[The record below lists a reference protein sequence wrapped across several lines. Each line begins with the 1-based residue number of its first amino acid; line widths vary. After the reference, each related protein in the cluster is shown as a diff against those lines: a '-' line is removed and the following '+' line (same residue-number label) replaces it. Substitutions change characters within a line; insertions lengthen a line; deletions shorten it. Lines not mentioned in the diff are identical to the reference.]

1 MWPFLT
7 TTSQRLAPTQYGISV
22 TFAARQTTISACL
35 PTSSDPAC
43 SATPTAWAAL
53 MVVATSVSA
62 GVSFISRQATV
73 MTSGR
78 FGVGEVP
85 GLKSVPRATGTPA
98 SMNRRAG
105 AASSAMR
112 NQVVAGSSVA
122 TVGWSP
128 PAA

>member
-1 MWPFLT
+1 
-7 TTSQRLAPTQYGISV
+7 
-22 TFAARQTTISACL
+22 
-35 PTSSDPAC
+35 
-43 SATPTAWAAL
+43 
-53 MVVATSVSA
+53 MVVATSVSS

-98 SMNRRAG
+98 SMNRLAG
-105 AASSAMR
+105 AASSAIR

-128 PAA
+128 SAARASASTPASLGVCRWSADSAPSSAASSAPPDGASSSAWRRTAMP